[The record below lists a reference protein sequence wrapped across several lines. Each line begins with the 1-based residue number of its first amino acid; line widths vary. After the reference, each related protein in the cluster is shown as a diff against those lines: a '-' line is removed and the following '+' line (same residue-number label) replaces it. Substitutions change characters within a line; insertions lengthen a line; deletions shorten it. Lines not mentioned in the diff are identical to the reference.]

1 MNIFELK
8 TMYFFNLILT
18 LDVKRQEAHV
28 ECAIL
33 FSSLGLTFSTKLK
46 GIHWHYNFVYN
57 IVQLY
62 FTVLYLVR
70 YIVLYKIAYHSAQTM
85 ILKP

>member
-28 ECAIL
+28 ECAC
-33 FSSLGLTFSTKLK
+33 
-46 GIHWHYNFVYN
+46 
-57 IVQLY
+57 
-62 FTVLYLVR
+62 
-70 YIVLYKIAYHSAQTM
+70 
-85 ILKP
+85 